1 MAASQLSYMAD
12 FSLGSIVS
20 FVLALILSTIV
31 IYVVAKLTGEKEGLR
46 TAFLAAIIGTI
57 IYIVIYF
64 LLGNGLLAA
73 VIAGIFWLLA
83 LKALYKI
90 GWFKALLI
98 AILIWILIA
107 IVGFFLP
114 TLTNQL

>member
-1 MAASQLSYMAD
+1 MTD
-12 FSLGSIVS
+12 ISLGSVVS
-20 FVLALILSTIV
+20 FVLALVISTIV
-31 IYVVAKLTGEKEGLR
+31 IYAVAKLTGEKEGQR

-57 IYIVIYF
+57 IYIVAYF
-64 LLGNGLLAA
+64 LIGNGLLAA

-90 GWFKALLI
+90 GWVKALLI
-98 AILIWILIA
+98 AILIWILSA

-114 TLTNQL
+114 TLTYQL